1 MAKTEHNSKAVP
13 RKLPQGYMHES
24 AELSE
29 NSSSVLFCI
38 YSFLSNR
45 TNEGSKASV
54 MLGFLFNERECR
66 ELDYVLRKELD
77 EMLFDLNDKRI
88 DADIKGAIES
98 RYKVIFRMYAR
109 VASPKEISRYARNRT
124 IR

>member
-1 MAKTEHNSKAVP
+1 M
-13 RKLPQGYMHES
+13 
-24 AELSE
+24 
-29 NSSSVLFCI
+29 
-38 YSFLSNR
+38 
-45 TNEGSKASV
+45 
-54 MLGFLFNERECR
+54 
-66 ELDYVLRKELD
+66 LRKELD

-109 VASPKEISRYARNRT
+109 LASPKEISRYARNRT